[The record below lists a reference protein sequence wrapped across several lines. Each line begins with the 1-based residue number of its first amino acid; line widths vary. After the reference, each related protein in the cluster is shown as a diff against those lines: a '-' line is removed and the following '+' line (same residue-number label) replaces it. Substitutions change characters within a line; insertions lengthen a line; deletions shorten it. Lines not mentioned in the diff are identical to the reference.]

1 MQKADSTCS
10 RCKKR
15 GRKCTWTHQLPV
27 AMGAADESQNAS
39 TSQPSFSVPSP
50 GRLAA
55 YNDAIALMNPKQY
68 PSPSQ
73 NSGSGLSHH
82 ASPSTRKRAWE
93 GDEDQF
99 EKPYPTAH
107 SVAQQRLKH
116 ATSWSR
122 RRSSRSLSPDESNG
136 IDSTAIS
143 RDHSASPP
151 PISEATAPAPMVSLR
166 EVALLSPDKNEEI
179 SSQEVNTSGM
189 GLPVHPQIESGAK
202 QRHDKA
208 VMDMQIMQQRQGW
221 TRDRIAEASAERR
234 HFFEQ
239 TIMPEAD
246 NLHSLDALHTGLIN
260 EDDCERLFD
269 LYYRFIHTQH
279 GMSDPAVETWQVVR
293 ARSRALFITKI
304 ACAAA
309 VDQNDR
315 SRKRRETLINNM
327 EEVVTRL
334 LLANAKSAD
343 IVKVFIL
350 AYLFVQKSDSAANDR
365 CWLLVDAANRAA
377 AELGLG
383 ARLRSSRVS
392 IVDTDHFVDRN
403 QERAWICAAVMQ
415 RSLGTS
421 TGQWS
426 LTKLDV
432 KWDKLEAWSDSKMAL
447 PGDVQLVA
455 YLFSRRIEYQARSDF
470 ERIDSDRMMT
480 LESVRAGFN
489 ALFDCW
495 QKRWVKHPK
504 LIGHDFLRNFL
515 KTISMHIQL
524 LLNITAL
531 KLAEGGRRRKRSYY
545 RDMSELCREDC
556 YRMASELCTHFLDS
570 FRGKAHYLCRNIVS
584 MVVWAAMALVQMEPE
599 KGRFLA
605 LNVAL
610 TLAGDAND
618 LDFKNNL
625 SSFYGR
631 SLLSMINDLVGSA
644 GNLPRIRSHS
654 ISHRGRQRTKEAP
667 SLLANTNSTAPHS
680 ANRSGRNSSI
690 ASASP
695 NPRSISS
702 DTSRTDGAL
711 ESEKFNP
718 ERHVQE
724 QMWSAEK
731 MLSSMAA
738 PLSADPFNEAWLN
751 QFLDNIAPSS
761 AQVSWQPDFQPM
773 PPMPIDSNSLPSHLN
788 QQSMPLMSPQV
799 AQPPYNVVPTPPTY
813 DMPPQPPMQMF

>member
-1 MQKADSTCS
+1 MNPS
-10 RCKKR
+10 
-15 GRKCTWTHQLPV
+15 
-27 AMGAADESQNAS
+27 EEIQNAS
-39 TSQPSFSVPSP
+39 TSNTSFAAPSP
-50 GRLAA
+50 GSIAA
-55 YNDAIALMNPKQY
+55 YNDAMSIINPRQF

-73 NSGSGLSHH
+73 NSVSGPSHLT
-82 ASPSTRKRAWE
+82 SPLNRKRAWE
-93 GDEDQF
+93 GEEDQF
-99 EKPYPTAH
+99 EKAYPTSH
-107 SVAQQRLKH
+107 SVAQQRLRH

-122 RRSSRSLSPDESNG
+122 RRSSRSLSPEGSNE

-143 RDHSASPP
+143 RDHSGSPP

-166 EVALLSPDKNEEI
+166 EVALLSPDKNEDL
-179 SSQEVNTSGM
+179 STNTNPSTRM
-189 GLPVHPQIESGAK
+189 GLPVPQQNESGAK

-208 VMDMQIMQQRQGW
+208 VLDMQIMQQKQGW
-221 TRDRIAEASAERR
+221 TRDKIAEASTERR
-234 HFFEQ
+234 TFFEQ
-239 TIMPEAD
+239 TIKPEPND
-246 NLHSLDALHTGLIN
+246 LHNLDALHTDLIN
-260 EDDCERLFD
+260 EEDCERLFD

-279 GMSDPAVETWQVVR
+279 GMSDPAVETWRTIR

-309 VDQNDR
+309 VDEHER
-315 SRKRRETLINNM
+315 SRKRREALLNNM

-383 ARLRSSRVS
+383 VRLRSSRVS

-432 KWDKLEAWSDSKMAL
+432 KWDKLEAWSESKMAL

-455 YLFSRRIEYQARSDF
+455 YLVLRRIEYQARSDF

-531 KLAEGGRRRKRSYY
+531 KLAEGGRRRKKSYY
-545 RDMSELCREDC
+545 RDMSEHCQQDC
-556 YRMASELCTHFLDS
+556 YRMASELCTHFLNS
-570 FRGKAHYLCRNIVS
+570 FRGKAHYLCRNLVS
-584 MVVWAAMALVQMEPE
+584 MVAWGAMALIQMEPE

-605 LNVAL
+605 LDVAL
-610 TLAGDAND
+610 TMAGDAND
-618 LDFKNNL
+618 LDFRNNL

-631 SLLSMINDLVGSA
+631 SLLSMINDLAGSA
-644 GNLPRIRSHS
+644 GNLSRKRSQS
-654 ISHRGRQRTKEAP
+654 ISHRGRQRTKDT
-667 SLLANTNSTAPHS
+667 SNVLANTNGIHTGAPS
-680 ANRSGRNSSI
+680 ANGRNSSL
-690 ASASP
+690 ASTSP

-702 DTSRTDGAL
+702 DTSRTETASDG
-711 ESEKFNP
+711 KFHP

-761 AQVSWQPDFQPM
+761 AQVNWQQDLQTL
-773 PPMPIDSNSLPSHLN
+773 PPMPINSNSLPSHLH
-788 QQSMPLMSPQV
+788 QQDMPMI
-799 AQPPYNVVPTPPTY
+799 AQPPYNVNPTPPY
-813 DMPPQPPMQMF
+813 DISNQPSMPMF

>member
-1 MQKADSTCS
+1 MQKADSTCT

-27 AMGAADESQNAS
+27 AMNSSDESQHAS
-39 TSQPSFSVPSP
+39 TSQNSSYSP
-50 GRLAA
+50 GKIAA
-55 YNDAIALMNPKQY
+55 YNDAIAMMNPRQY

-73 NSGSGLSHH
+73 NSGSGPSHH
-82 ASPSTRKRAWE
+82 PSPSNRKRAWE
-93 GDEDQF
+93 GGDDDQF
-99 EKPYPTAH
+99 EKPYPTSH
-107 SVAQQRLKH
+107 NVAQQRLRH

-136 IDSTAIS
+136 VDSAMIS
-143 RDHSASPP
+143 RDHSGSPP
-151 PISEATAPAPMVSLR
+151 PISEATAPAPMISLR
-166 EVALLSPDKNEEI
+166 EVALLSPDKNEENSTNEI
-179 SSQEVNTSGM
+179 NTTGM

-208 VMDMQIMQQRQGW
+208 VLDMQNMQQKQGW
-221 TRDRIAEASAERR
+221 TKDRIAEASAERR

-239 TIMPEAD
+239 TIMPEPD
-246 NLHSLDALHTGLIN
+246 NLHNLDPLLTGLIN
-260 EDDCERLFD
+260 EDDCQRLFD

-279 GMSDPAVETWQVVR
+279 GMSDPAVETWQTVR

-315 SRKRRETLINNM
+315 SRKRREALIGNM

-432 KWDKLEAWSDSKMAL
+432 KWDKLEAWSESKMAL
-447 PGDVQLVA
+447 PGDIQLVA
-455 YLFSRRIEYQARSDF
+455 YLVLRRIEYQARSDF
-470 ERIDSDRMMT
+470 EGIDSDRMMS

-504 LIGHDFLRNFL
+504 LVGHDFLRNFL

-545 RDMSELCREDC
+545 RDMSESCRDDC
-556 YRMASELCTHFLDS
+556 YRMASDLCTHFLNS
-570 FRGKAHYLCRNIVS
+570 FQGKAHYLCRNIVS
-584 MVVWAAMALVQMEPE
+584 MVVWGAMALVQMEPE

-618 LDFKNNL
+618 LDFRNNL

-631 SLLSMINDLVGSA
+631 SLLSMINDLAGSA
-644 GNLPRIRSHS
+644 GSLSRKRSHS
-654 ISHRGRQRTKEAP
+654 ISHRGRQRTKDA
-667 SLLANTNSTAPHS
+667 SSGFGSTNGTVANA
-680 ANRSGRNSSI
+680 AREGRNSSI

-702 DTSRTDGAL
+702 DTSRTDGVF
-711 ESEKFNP
+711 ESGNFNP

-751 QFLDNIAPSS
+751 QFLDNIAPST
-761 AQVSWQPDFQPM
+761 AQVNWQQDLQTLPS
-773 PPMPIDSNSLPSHLN
+773 MPIHSNSLPSHLN
-788 QQSMPLMSPQV
+788 DQQQSLPLISPQI
-799 AQPPYNVVPTPPTY
+799 AQSNYNVNPTPSYDIPT
-813 DMPPQPPMQMF
+813 QPPMQMF

>member
-1 MQKADSTCS
+1 MNSAE
-10 RCKKR
+10 
-15 GRKCTWTHQLPV
+15 
-27 AMGAADESQNAS
+27 ESQNATS
-39 TSQPSFSVPSP
+39 TSQSSFSVPSP
-50 GRLAA
+50 GKVAA
-55 YNDAIALMNPKQY
+55 YNDAIALINPRQY

-73 NSGSGLSHH
+73 NSVSGPSHH

-93 GDEDQF
+93 GDDDQF
-99 EKPYPTAH
+99 EKPYPTSH
-107 SVAQQRLKH
+107 SVAQQRLRH

-122 RRSSRSLSPDESNG
+122 RRSSRSLTPDESTG
-136 IDSTAIS
+136 IDSAVIS
-143 RDHSASPP
+143 RDQSTSPP

-166 EVALLSPDKNEEI
+166 EVALLSPDKNEEL
-179 SSQEVNTSGM
+179 STHESNTTGM

-208 VMDMQIMQQRQGW
+208 VLDMQNMQQKQGW

-239 TIMPEAD
+239 TIMPEPD

-260 EDDCERLFD
+260 EDDCDRLFD
-269 LYYRFIHTQH
+269 LYYRYIHTQH
-279 GMSDPAVETWQVVR
+279 GMSDPAVETWKTVR

-315 SRKRRETLINNM
+315 SRKRRESLINNM

-383 ARLRSSRVS
+383 VRLRSSRVS

-432 KWDKLEAWSDSKMAL
+432 KWDKLEAWSESKMAL

-455 YLFSRRIEYQARSDF
+455 YLVLRRIEYQARSDF

-495 QKRWVKHPK
+495 QRRWVKHPK
-504 LIGHDFLRNFL
+504 LVGHDFLRNFL

-531 KLAEGGRRRKRSYY
+531 KLAEGGRRRKKSYY
-545 RDMSELCREDC
+545 RDMSEHCREDC

-570 FRGKAHYLCRNIVS
+570 FQGKAHYLCRNIVS
-584 MVVWAAMALVQMEPE
+584 MVVWGAMALVQMEPE

-631 SLLSMINDLVGSA
+631 SLLSMINDLAGST
-644 GNLPRIRSHS
+644 GNLYRKRSHS
-654 ISHRGRQRTKEAP
+654 ITHRGRQRTKDTSSVVA
-667 SLLANTNSTAPHS
+667 STNGTVAS
-680 ANRSGRNSSI
+680 AINRDGRNSSI

-702 DTSRTDGAL
+702 DTSRTDGAFDAG
-711 ESEKFNP
+711 KFNP

-761 AQVSWQPDFQPM
+761 AQVNWSQDLQAI
-773 PPMPIDSNSLPSHLN
+773 PPSMPINSNSLPSHLD
-788 QQSMPLMSPQV
+788 QQSMPIISPQIS
-799 AQPPYNVVPTPPTY
+799 QPAYNIHSTPTY
-813 DMPPQPPMQMF
+813 DIPTQPPMQMF